1 MYYSEG
7 CVWGDF
13 LFYVGVVYNS
23 PNPEMNNAVPI
34 SHANFAASNLG
45 ISRKPISKG
54 VYQIGYV
61 DEGLPTSCRIS
72 FPPSRVV
79 AVKGRGK
86 IIFATERVSVHE
98 MLQNLEERVLESLHA
113 DSEHFLGKKRSR
125 EYIAKR
131 YRSFKAVASK
141 SDSKEIRFAVEVPIG
156 SDGEYECITF
166 NVDNGVVDIPAGK
179 FAEFVKPDMVVRPI
193 VKYYEV
199 DLRGDKIEIRA
210 GLFQLKLTES
220 AFLDTRTDDEVAQR
234 TVRVSHQSERE
245 ELERLT
251 AEVKEKMAISS
262 PIGSKSGSIA
272 GSPIKGSPS
281 GSASVSRSPSPKRK
295 SKSRSSKA
303 KYEPVYEEYTDSDSS
318 DEDF

>member
-1 MYYSEG
+1 
-7 CVWGDF
+7 
-13 LFYVGVVYNS
+13 
-23 PNPEMNNAVPI
+23 MNNAIPI
-34 SHANFAASNLG
+34 SHANFAAPNLG

-54 VYQIGYV
+54 VYQIGYI

-79 AVKGRGK
+79 AVKSKGK

-131 YRSFKAVASK
+131 YRSFKAIAGK
-141 SDSKEIRFAVEVPIG
+141 SDNKEMRFAVEVPVG
-156 SDGEYECITF
+156 TDGEYECITF
-166 NVDNGVVDIPAGK
+166 NVDNRIVDIPAGK

-193 VKYYEV
+193 VKFYEV
-199 DLRGDKIEIRA
+199 DLNGDKIEIRA
-210 GLFQLKLTES
+210 GLFQLKLTE
-220 AFLDTRTDDEVAQR
+220 ATFLDTRTDDEVAQR

-262 PIGSKSGSIA
+262 PAGSKPGTVNSSISGS
-272 GSPIKGSPS
+272 PVKGSPS
-281 GSASVSRSPSPKRK
+281 ASRSSSVSRSPSPKRK
-295 SKSRSSKA
+295 TRSSKV
-303 KYEPVYEEYTDSDSS
+303 KYEPVYEEYTDSESS